1 MYILHLAL
9 KTFRNRSSFYFKI
22 GYLLPVRLRNKSVL
36 KPTTFL
42 SRVQNMVKLGR
53 FKKIGSD
60 GCNSYRSWILFALWS
75 NPFSISGFVNHQFQ
89 LKVNNISG
97 KNRYGISDAG

>member
-53 FKKIGSD
+53 FKKSEVTGVIVIGA
-60 GCNSYRSWILFALWS
+60 GYYLHFGQIPFLFPVSLTTS
-75 NPFSISGFVNHQFQ
+75 FN
-89 LKVNNISG
+89 
-97 KNRYGISDAG
+97 